1 MAKSN
6 IVPPPSL
13 QPRKVE
19 KKPIPQSATAAIVE
33 MAEPVQ
39 SSTPP
44 PHPNQSEALPANDK
58 VDKKRF
64 TLWLPTEVFRAFKI
78 HTAGNDGS
86 ASAYIEELIRKD
98 LKI

>member
-6 IVPPPSL
+6 IVPPSL

-19 KKPIPQSATAAIVE
+19 KKPIPQSATAAVVE
-33 MAEPVQ
+33 PANAVQ
-39 SSTPP
+39 PP
-44 PHPNQSEALPANDK
+44 PTLSQSENLPASDK

-98 LKI
+98 LRL

>member
-6 IVPPPSL
+6 IVPPSL

-19 KKPIPQSATAAIVE
+19 KKPIPQPATATV
-33 MAEPVQ
+33 AETANPVQ
-39 SSTPP
+39 PQPTLPYP
-44 PHPNQSEALPANDK
+44 DQSAVLPANDK

-86 ASAYIEELIRKD
+86 ASAYIEELIRRD
-98 LKI
+98 LKL

>member
-1 MAKSN
+1 MAKSK
-6 IVPPPSL
+6 IVPPSL

-19 KKPIPQSATAAIVE
+19 KKPIPQAPTAPV
-33 MAEPVQ
+33 AETAKAEQFPP
-39 SSTPP
+39 TP
-44 PHPNQSEALPANDK
+44 PHPEQSGNVPVLEK

-64 TLWLPTEVFRAFKI
+64 TLWLPAEVFRAFKI

-98 LKI
+98 LKL

>member
-6 IVPPPSL
+6 IVPPSL

-19 KKPIPQSATAAIVE
+19 KKPIPQSATAAVE
-33 MAEPVQ
+33 ETAKLVQ
-39 SSTPP
+39 SPAPP
-44 PHPNQSEALPANDK
+44 LPHPDQSVNLLASDK

-98 LKI
+98 LRL

>member
-6 IVPPPSL
+6 IIPPSL

-19 KKPIPQSATAAIVE
+19 KKPIPQTFPSKEPDIQE
-33 MAEPVQ
+33 KEPVV
-39 SSTPP
+39 
-44 PHPNQSEALPANDK
+44 PAPEPMEQAK
-58 VDKKRF
+58 VVDKKRF
-64 TLWLPTEVFRAFKI
+64 TLWLPSDVFRAFKI

-86 ASAYIEELIRKD
+86 ASAYIEELIRRD

>member
-6 IVPPPSL
+6 IIPPSL

-19 KKPIPQSATAAIVE
+19 KKPIPQSATNTAAE
-33 MAEPVQ
+33 TAKAMQPPP
-39 SSTPP
+39 TP
-44 PHPNQSEALPANDK
+44 PHPDQAENLPTSDK

-98 LKI
+98 LKL

>member
-6 IVPPPSL
+6 IIPPSL

-19 KKPIPQSATAAIVE
+19 KKPIPQTFSPKAADL
-33 MAEPVQ
+33 AVQ
-39 SSTPP
+39 EVTLTPP
-44 PHPNQSEALPANDK
+44 PHPEPVEEPKA

-64 TLWLPTEVFRAFKI
+64 TLWLPTDVFRAFKI

-86 ASAYIEELIRKD
+86 ASAYIEELIRRD
-98 LKI
+98 LKL